1 MNTCII
7 EINGEEYNL
16 CLTRKSVKEMEKLGF
31 NIQKFMDKPITYMD
45 LLWHGGFIA
54 NYKTY
59 SQEKTLDLMET
70 YKSEG
75 GDVSEVIEFL
85 ADEYANFVNAPTDT
99 KPTKKAKIVKA

>member
-16 CLTRKSVKEMEKLGF
+16 RLTRKSIQEIEKFGS
-31 NIQKFMDKPITYMD
+31 NIQKFMHKPIAYMD